1 MAVDGVTNTHVLYTE
16 PTTTVSADTDS
27 STLGQDA
34 FMKLFLAQMT
44 NQDPLNPM
52 DNADFTAQL
61 AQFSSLEKLTVIA
74 DSLSGISRMEEAYAK
89 TQALSYLGREV
100 TVTGNT
106 MPVLQGY
113 TNSVSFELDSNA
125 YVYMRI
131 TSPSG
136 SVVANLDLGSKTAG
150 IRQEIVWDGLDDS
163 GNSVADGAYTV
174 SLYAYDANGN
184 PISVKN
190 QQVTGVVTGFE
201 SSDGQ
206 TYLLLGD
213 AALAIDKVI
222 NVRLPRL
229 VDSSGNNI

>member
-1 MAVDGVTNTHVLYTE
+1 MAVDGVYNTHVLYSE
-16 PTTTVSADTDS
+16 PEQTIGKETDNA
-27 STLGQDA
+27 LGQDA

-61 AQFSSLEKLTVIA
+61 AQFSSLEKLTTIA

-100 TVTGNT
+100 TVSGNT

-113 TNSVSFELDSNA
+113 TNSISFELAGNA

-136 SVVANLDLGSKTAG
+136 SVVANRDLGSKTAG

-163 GNSVADGAYTV
+163 GNAVADGAYTV
-174 SLYAYDANGN
+174 NLYAYDANGN
-184 PISVKN
+184 PVSVKN
-190 QQVTGVVTGFE
+190 QQTTGVVTGFE
-201 SSDGQ
+201 ASNGQ

-222 NVRLPRL
+222 NVRLPRI
-229 VDSSGNNI
+229 VDNSGNNI

>member
-1 MAVDGVTNTHVLYTE
+1 MAVSSASNTHVLYNE
-16 PTTTVSADTDS
+16 PTPTIGKETDNA
-27 STLGQDA
+27 LGQDA

-61 AQFSSLEKLTVIA
+61 AQFSSLEKLTAIA
-74 DSLSGISRMEEAYAK
+74 DSMAGFSRLEDAYAK

-113 TNSVSFELDSNA
+113 SNSISFELAGNA

-136 SVVANLDLGSKTAG
+136 SVVANRDLGGKTAG
-150 IRQEIVWDGLDDS
+150 IRQEVVWDGLDDS
-163 GNSVADGAYTV
+163 GSAVADGAYTV
-174 SLYAYDANGN
+174 NLYAYDANGN
-184 PISVKN
+184 PVAVQN
-190 QQVTGVVTGFE
+190 QQTTGVVTGFE
-201 SSDGQ
+201 SSNGQ

-213 AALAIDKVI
+213 AALALDKVI
-222 NVRLPRL
+222 NVRLPRI
-229 VDSSGNNI
+229 VDNSGGNI